1 MTFNLRLIPL
11 LPFLG
16 AAILML
22 FGRKW
27 KRDTVLIV
35 AAGAIAGS
43 CLVAFDAFFTALPR
57 AAAGGGLHDVVGTWI
72 AAGSLKVDLAF
83 RMDALSGLLCLII
96 TFIGFLI
103 HLYSSGY
110 MEHDP
115 DYPRF
120 FAYLNLFCGSMLV
133 LVLGDSLP
141 VMFIGWEGVGLC
153 SYLLIGFWYT
163 SNANADAGKKAFITN
178 RIGDL
183 GFLIGMF
190 LLYQYTGS
198 LNIPEITAA
207 AQGGGALMQPLWG
220 ATVAFWAALFLFVG
234 ATGKSAQLPLYVWL
248 PDAMAG
254 PTPVSALIHAATM
267 VTAGVYMVARMH
279 AVYLL
284 TPGAMAIVAIVG
296 ALTALF
302 AAIIGFAQNDFKKV
316 LAYSTISQLGFMFA
330 GVGTGNFDAGVFH
343 LFTHAFFKAGLFLCA
358 GSVMHAMGGSGDITI
373 MGGLRKKVPWT
384 HGVFF
389 VCWLAICGVPFFSG
403 FFSKDSI
410 IGGAFG
416 TEIFDAAI
424 NPLAGEHLAWVGKA
438 VGVVLMLAALGTA
451 FYMSRLYFLVFSG
464 SETRASDEIKHHIH
478 ESPGAMVGPLVVLA
492 IGAALGGFIGLPGGL
507 LDHPEWNLLAD
518 RLRPVLGPEME
529 ISRAMEIGFMVGSV
543 VLALGGIG
551 LAYLFYG
558 GGYREPARKF
568 AAAAPRFVQLVR
580 DKFRIDELYG
590 FLIIRPVKAIAKGIF
605 FVVDRILIDGFLV
618 GGLAWVVDLVGSIAR
633 WLQGGDVQRYMAVF
647 AIGVA
652 AIAYLATQPMHT
664 FFSNAL
670 KVTVNGLTV
679 DVDAH
684 RGSIAANRVLDYS
697 FDFDDDGK
705 PEVTGVASGAH
716 HVYPQPGTYTV
727 RVKVK
732 DPSWGTSSTLTQK
745 VEVR

>member
-1 MTFNLRLIPL
+1 LTFNLRLIPL
-11 LPFLG
+11 LPFAG

-27 KRDTVLIV
+27 KRDTVLLV

-43 CLVAFDAFFTALPR
+43 CLVAFDAFFTALPG
-57 AAAGGGLHDVVGTWI
+57 AASKGGLHDVVGTWM
-72 AAGSLKVDLAF
+72 AAGSLKIDLAL

-103 HLYSSGY
+103 HIYSSGY

-120 FAYLNLFCGSMLV
+120 FAYLNLFCGAMLV

-163 SNANADAGKKAFITN
+163 STANADAGKKAFITN

-190 LLYQYTGS
+190 LLYQFTGS

-207 AQGGGALMQPLWG
+207 ASGGGALMTTLFPG
-220 ATVAFWAALFLFVG
+220 TIFAAPVAFWAALFLFIG
-234 ATGKSAQLPLYVWL
+234 ATGKSAQIPLYVWL

-279 AVYLL
+279 ALYLL
-284 TPGAMAIVAIVG
+284 TPGAMAIVAGVG

-330 GVGTGNFDAGVFH
+330 GVGTANFGAGVFH

-384 HGVFF
+384 HGVFL

-410 IGGAFG
+410 ISGAFG
-416 TEIFDAAI
+416 TEIFGAD
-424 NPLAGEHLAWVGKA
+424 LAWVGKT
-438 VGVVLMLAALGTA
+438 VGVVLMLAAFGTA

-507 LDHPEWNLLAD
+507 FDHPEWNLLAD
-518 RLRPVLGPEME
+518 RLAPVLGPEME
-529 ISRAMEIGFMVGSV
+529 LSHATEIGFMVASV

-558 GGYREPARKF
+558 GGYREPSRKF
-568 AAAAPRFVQLVR
+568 AAAAPRFVRLVQ

-590 FLIIRPVKAIAKGIF
+590 FLIIRPLKRLAKVIF
-605 FVVDRILIDGFLV
+605 FVVDRILIDKILVEGSGALV
-618 GGLAWVVDLVGSIAR
+618 GVLARLAR
-633 WLQGGDVQRYMAVF
+633 AVQGGDVQRYMAVF
-647 AIGVA
+647 AIGA
-652 AIAYLATQPMHT
+652 AGIVYLATRP
-664 FFSNAL
+664 SVPDVL
-670 KVTVNGLTV
+670 KVTVSGLSV
-679 DVDAH
+679 DVDAR
-684 RGSIAANRVLDYS
+684 RGSKPASRVQDYS

-705 PEVTGVASGAH
+705 PEVTGAAPAAH
-716 HVYPQPGTYTV
+716 HAYTRAGTYTV
-727 RVKVK
+727 RVRVK
-732 DPSWGTSSTLTQK
+732 DPNWGTSTSLKQK